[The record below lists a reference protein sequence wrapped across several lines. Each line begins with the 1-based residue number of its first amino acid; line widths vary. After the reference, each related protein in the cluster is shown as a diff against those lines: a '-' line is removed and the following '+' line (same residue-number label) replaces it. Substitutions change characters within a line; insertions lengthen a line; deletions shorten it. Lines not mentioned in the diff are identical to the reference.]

1 MEDGFELGD
10 IILERLSRAYR
21 VDPGEF
27 AALKAAREGNPF
39 KVIVATIISQDTT
52 EKNTFRALQR
62 LEETIGVD
70 QFKLSNA
77 SVEEVASAISP
88 AGLQRQKAAAIVSV
102 ARLLVEKYGGR
113 MEELL
118 KRGEEFARRELKSL
132 RGVGEKTVDVLL
144 ANAGFPVVPVDT
156 HVKRVAQ
163 RLGITGSRSY
173 LGVRSDLHRVFRPER
188 RLEAHL
194 LLIKLGREV
203 CKARK
208 PQCGRCPL
216 RDICK
221 YNLEKEKQEI

>member
-1 MEDGFELGD
+1 MENDFELGD
-10 IILERLSRAYR
+10 IILEKLSRAYKI
-21 VDPGEF
+21 DPGEF
-27 AALKAAREGNPF
+27 AALKAAREGDPF
-39 KVIVATIISQDTT
+39 KVLIATIISQNTT
-52 EKNTFRALQR
+52 EKNTFRALER

-70 QFKLSNA
+70 PFKLSNA
-77 SVEEVASAISP
+77 EVEEVASAISP
-88 AGLQRQKAAAIVSV
+88 AGLQRQKAVAIVSV
-102 ARLLVEKYGGR
+102 ARLLVDKYRGR
-113 MEELL
+113 IEELL
-118 KRGEEFARRELKSL
+118 KRGEDVVRRELRSL

-163 RLGITGSRSY
+163 RLGITRSRSY
-173 LGVRSDLHRVFRPER
+173 LGVKSDLHRVFRPER

-208 PQCGRCPL
+208 PQCERCPL

-221 YNLEKEKQEI
+221 YYLEKQAI

>member
-1 MEDGFELGD
+1 MENDFELGD
-10 IILERLSRAYR
+10 IILEKLSRAYKI
-21 VDPGEF
+21 DPGEF
-27 AALKAAREGNPF
+27 AALKAAQEGDPF
-39 KVIVATIISQDTT
+39 KVLIATIISQNTT
-52 EKNTFRALQR
+52 EKNTFRALER

-70 QFKLSNA
+70 PFKLSNA
-77 SVEEVASAISP
+77 EVEEVASAISP
-88 AGLQRQKAAAIVSV
+88 AGLQRQKAVAIVSV
-102 ARLLVEKYGGR
+102 ARLLVDKYRGR
-113 MEELL
+113 IEELL
-118 KRGEEFARRELKSL
+118 KRGEDVVRRELRSL

-163 RLGITGSRSY
+163 RLGITRSRSY
-173 LGVRSDLHRVFRPER
+173 LGIKGDLHKVFRPER

-208 PQCGRCPL
+208 PQCERCPL

-221 YNLEKEKQEI
+221 YYLEKQAI

>member
-1 MEDGFELGD
+1 MKDDFELGD
-10 IILERLSRAYR
+10 IILEKLSRAYKI
-21 VDPGEF
+21 DPGEF
-27 AALKAAREGNPF
+27 AALKAAREGDPF
-39 KVIVATIISQDTT
+39 KVLIATIISQNTT
-52 EKNTFRALQR
+52 EKNTFRALER

-70 QFKLSNA
+70 PFKLSNA
-77 SVEEVASAISP
+77 EVEEVASAISP
-88 AGLQRQKAAAIVSV
+88 AGLQRQKAVAIVSV
-102 ARLLVEKYGGR
+102 ARLLVDKYRGR
-113 MEELL
+113 IEELL
-118 KRGEEFARRELKSL
+118 KRGEDVVRRELRSL

-163 RLGITGSRSY
+163 RLGITRSRSY
-173 LGVRSDLHRVFRPER
+173 LGVKSDLHKVFRPER

-208 PQCGRCPL
+208 PQCERCPL

-221 YNLEKEKQEI
+221 YYLEKQAI